1 MFLKISHGAFTSAIL
16 SKKANKQL
24 FALCELTKCGVT
36 VTQLVQVYCNIKR
49 SVLEYASRVPQNLNY
64 VTGSAKK
71 KGITYLYPQT
81 FIIRMLLLN
90 PALLLWQRREEL
102 SKHVWIQE
110 NIRGQRGTLPVIA
123 LWYVIV
129 TKVIHRLTH
138 KRKSVF
144 RDVRV
149 KTMVSA

>member
-49 SVLEYASRVPQNLNY
+49 SVLEYASRVPQNLNH

-71 KGITYLYPQT
+71 KGHYVFIPPNVHYQDAPPQSGIAT
-81 FIIRMLLLN
+81 LTKKGGIIEACVN
-90 PALLLWQRREEL
+90 SRE
-102 SKHVWIQE
+102 HQ
-110 NIRGQRGTLPVIA
+110 GTERDTPSHSFVIC
-123 LWYVIV
+123 
-129 TKVIHRLTH
+129 HSH
-138 KRKSVF
+138 
-144 RDVRV
+144 
-149 KTMVSA
+149 